1 MRQLNLYI
9 SPFRLLESLVNE
21 WNLNFWNTINILSR
35 NFYVNCIGL
44 FILIHF
50 LYNHDLF
57 FSNTYIA
64 SNIFLFYFVNR
75 SIFKKKLNFLPNKYC
90 ELLLKY
96 KINI

>member
-44 FILIHF
+44 FILFHF

-57 FSNTYIA
+57 FPTRILHQIY
-64 SNIFLFYFVNR
+64 FYF
-75 SIFKKKLNFLPNKYC
+75 IL
-90 ELLLKY
+90 
-96 KINI
+96 